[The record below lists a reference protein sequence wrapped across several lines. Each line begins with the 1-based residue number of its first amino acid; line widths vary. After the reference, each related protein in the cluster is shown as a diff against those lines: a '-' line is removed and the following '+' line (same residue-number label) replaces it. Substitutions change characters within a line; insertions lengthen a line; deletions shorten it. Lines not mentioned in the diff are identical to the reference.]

1 MLCRGSNLNSISS
14 SNTSANEGHNLG
26 EVETVWKEL
35 AASEMRINLMENL
48 QHYKVGFNDVEFF
61 NLGIHYN
68 AKMKTCNDK
77 VDKKKVEEVM
87 KYKKKD
93 EVKYMKKMLREKM
106 KIRKKMEEE
115 LGRKNNEYRRLMKHL
130 NEVARK
136 KKAEL
141 RDEYSK
147 KVENLRLR
155 HEDNRDKDLDK
166 IPDEMEG
173 F

>member
-1 MLCRGSNLNSISS
+1 MLCRGSNSNQIYSS
-14 SNTSANEGHNLG
+14 KTSANEGHNLG
-26 EVETVWKEL
+26 EVEKIWKEI

-61 NLGIHYN
+61 NLGVHYN
-68 AKMKTCNDK
+68 AKMTNCHDK
-77 VDKKKVEEVM
+77 VDKKIVEEVM
-87 KYKKKD
+87 KFKKKD
-93 EVKYMKKMLREKM
+93 EIKYMKKMLREKM

-141 RDEYSK
+141 RDKYSK
-147 KVENLRLR
+147 KVNT
-155 HEDNRDKDLDK
+155 
-166 IPDEMEG
+166 
-173 F
+173 